1 MKFSTEVK
9 LAISRFFRKYGMTIL
24 VIVFAWFIVFSINK
38 YMKAHPKEKKL
49 IQSYNANTPVMD
61 ETDDLSS
68 SEAQTNNSL
77 IDTYFNY
84 CNSKDYDD
92 AYNMLSNSCKDF
104 IFGNSVDNFKKYID
118 EIFTHDKKYYIQNYS
133 NVDNVYIYVYTVIDD
148 IEATGTTGGYDSYS
162 ERIAIFKENGDYKIS
177 CDNYIGTFDVY
188 KEAEDTN
195 LKATITTKNVSYTR
209 EGYNVTL
216 ENKGNY
222 YLLISSG
229 TDSDEVQIEQSDSDI
244 SMSNGNIYCLLYP
257 NSKEDVQFLF
267 DKFFDDTDK
276 ETKLKFNTI
285 RVYQDLKSDPIRT
298 YSLNID
304 LK

>member
-1 MKFSTEVK
+1 M
-9 LAISRFFRKYGMTIL
+9 ITI
-24 VIVFAWFIVFSINK
+24 
-38 YMKAHPKEKKL
+38 
-49 IQSYNANTPVMD
+49 
-61 ETDDLSS
+61 
-68 SEAQTNNSL
+68 
-77 IDTYFNY
+77 
-84 CNSKDYDD
+84 
-92 AYNMLSNSCKDF
+92 
-104 IFGNSVDNFKKYID
+104 
-118 EIFTHDKKYYIQNYS
+118 
-133 NVDNVYIYVYTVIDD
+133 
-148 IEATGTTGGYDSYS
+148 
-162 ERIAIFKENGDYKIS
+162 
-177 CDNYIGTFDVY
+177 Y